1 MISYARGHVAQ
12 HIVLLR
18 GINLGSRNRI
28 AMPRLR
34 AVLEAAGFGDPRT
47 YVQSGNIVVSSTAK
61 ADAVARNV
69 HAVIEE
75 EFGLDIAVVT
85 RTRAELAKIVERN
98 PLAKVANDPKRY
110 QVSFL
115 DATPSPEVVRR
126 IEETTAPKE
135 RVVLHG
141 REIYAWHPDTIA
153 RSKLWA
159 LLAGQDLG
167 VTATARNWTTVQKL
181 LELADAPAPS

>member
-1 MISYARGHVAQ
+1 
-12 HIVLLR
+12 
-18 GINLGSRNRI
+18 
-28 AMPRLR
+28 MPALR
-34 AVLEAAGFGDPRT
+34 ASLAQAGFDDVRT
-47 YVQSGNIVVSSTAK
+47 YVQSGNIVLGSGDR
-61 ADAVARNV
+61 ADAVTRKVQRLIAD
-69 HAVIEE
+69 

-85 RTRAELAKIVERN
+85 RTRAQ
-98 PLAKVANDPKRY
+98 LAKVVARDPLARVAKDPKRY

-115 DATPSPEVVRR
+115 DAKPSPAVVRR
-126 IEETTAPKE
+126 ITAAADPKE
-135 RVVLHG
+135 RVVVDG

-181 LELADAPAPS
+181 LALADAPAPS